1 MENVSSVRPTG
12 KFPEKV
18 ENLKPGRLV
27 YPVGTFRTELRV
39 QFTRFWLFIPVP
51 GPRQKHLSRPVR
63 KTKWLPPSLHSCTSA
78 QFVFFAT
85 PSKWPEA
92 HWQKLCR
99 DVAATGSILQGN
111 RFGKPQF
118 LSSDRFWLLF
128 GSWLIQKWW
137 DPFRIGLT

>member
-1 MENVSSVRPTG
+1 MENVSSIRPTG

-63 KTKWLPPSLHSCTSA
+63 KTKCFPSSLHSCTSA
-78 QFVFFAT
+78 QFVFLL
-85 PSKWPEA
+85 PPPNDQR
-92 HWQKLCR
+92 H
-99 DVAATGSILQGN
+99 TGKTVQRRSSY
-111 RFGKPQF
+111 RKHSARKPLWKTSNSCPVTGF
-118 LSSDRFWLLF
+118 LLLF
-128 GSWLIQKWW
+128 GSWLIQK
-137 DPFRIGLT
+137 